1 MDPIHRQSFKEGK
14 REGFIKGKKAGI
26 WLSYN
31 YIFPIRLEAMN
42 KDLVRVVS
50 AKLRIPNYS
59 NMSQNQ
65 LLQSIRDLGYNKI
78 AFKENNGNIQ
88 IIPS

>member
-1 MDPIHRQSFKEGK
+1 MDPTHRQAFDEGKKEGF
-14 REGFIKGKKAGI
+14 RKGRRAGI

-42 KDLVRVVS
+42 KDLTRVVAS
-50 AKLRIPNYS
+50 KLRVPNYS
-59 NMSQNQ
+59 NLSQQQ
-65 LLQSIRDLGYNKI
+65 LSQSIRNMGYNKI
-78 AFKENNGNIQ
+78 AFKEQDGQIE